1 MKNEAHKA
9 AIREAMAVHYVQI
22 SREEWEEWLD
32 STRLP
37 WGRDENKK
45 GVYYLMLNKEPR
57 PSVPPPGVKGKPP
70 RLPAGLKGTVAIYV
84 SSSIGTA
91 DSAMGRGQAAI
102 HMKLVSAVTGYALNK
117 KAVGQSRF
125 NRTKNWR
132 ATITTKGIGA
142 VKQAYNKAKAFY
154 DELALIADRSA
165 YQDEMIASIEAI
177 DGWANNDMLT
187 SFRDR
192 LETGGIL
199 TTKQREALQ
208 RASTGTSAPAE
219 PSGGDPEVLEQMRD
233 AYRAARAAG
242 NQWVM
247 DRIQEWA
254 DLVKRGVRMS
264 GKRQEII
271 EEWAQKRSASRVAA
285 SHRRG
290 GMFYTDN
297 PRSVEDWDIY
307 DKPGAGEAAAAL
319 TRALSAA
326 KKELRLKLGLS
337 EYRSLDPQWDRDDEK
352 RLGRLFGGI
361 YNEHMKPVLDKYD
374 AFGTWDSEAAR
385 DVAAQ
390 VLIEIVKKKYRIT
403 GWFGLADYAY

>member
-1 MKNEAHKA
+1 MSREAHKA

-22 SREEWEEWLD
+22 SREEWEEWMG

-57 PSVPPPGVKGKPP
+57 PTVAPPGVKGKPP

-117 KAVGQSRF
+117 KAIGQSRF

-132 ATITTKGIGA
+132 TTITTKGIGA
-142 VKQAYNKAKAFY
+142 VKQAYNKAKPFY
-154 DELALIADRSA
+154 DELALIADRNA
-165 YQDEMIASIEAI
+165 YKDEMIASIEAI
-177 DGWANNDMLT
+177 GGWNDNDMLT

-192 LETGGIL
+192 LEKGNIL

-208 RASTGTSAPAE
+208 RASTGPQRAPAPTAPPE
-219 PSGGDPEVLEQMRD
+219 SGGDPAVLEQMRD

-254 DLVKRGVRMS
+254 DLAKRGVSMS
-264 GKRQEII
+264 GKRKVII
-271 EEWAQKRSASRVAA
+271 EEWAQKRSASRVA
-285 SHRRG
+285 
-290 GMFYTDN
+290 
-297 PRSVEDWDIY
+297 
-307 DKPGAGEAAAAL
+307 
-319 TRALSAA
+319 
-326 KKELRLKLGLS
+326 RLHLGLGF
-337 EYRSLDPQWDRDDEK
+337 DT
-352 RLGRLFGGI
+352 
-361 YNEHMKPVLDKYD
+361 
-374 AFGTWDSEAAR
+374 A
-385 DVAAQ
+385 
-390 VLIEIVKKKYRIT
+390 T
-403 GWFGLADYAY
+403 GF